1 MERLDRARQLLRQA
15 GVSGE
20 IGFVRYSA
28 EEGSITIPVSKPGY
42 EATVVVKMDTG
53 AASITE
59 RKTGFWNSIIYL
71 HKMPGPHLAN
81 IRGNWPVVRI
91 WAWLADGTAWLLIFL
106 SVSGVYLWAVLRSER
121 HVGLMLLVVGLI
133 SLFGAWYAICG

>member
-1 MERLDRARQLLRQA
+1 MERVHRARQILRQA

-20 IGFVRYSA
+20 IGFVSYSA
-28 EEGSITIPVSKPGY
+28 DEGILTIPVSKPGY
-42 EATVVVKMDTG
+42 EATVVVKTDTG
-53 AASITE
+53 VASTTQ
-59 RKTGFWNSIIYL
+59 RKTGFWNAVIYL

-81 IRGNWPVVRI
+81 IRGNWPVIRI

-121 HVGLMLLVVGLI
+121 NVGLMLLVGGII
-133 SLFGAWYAICG
+133 SLFGALYAICG